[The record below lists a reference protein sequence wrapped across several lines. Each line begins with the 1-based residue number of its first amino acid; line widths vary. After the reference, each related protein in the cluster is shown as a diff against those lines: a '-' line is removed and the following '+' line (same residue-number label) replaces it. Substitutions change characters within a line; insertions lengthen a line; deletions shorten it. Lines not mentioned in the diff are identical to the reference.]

1 MDNDFT
7 RQTEADAMFDGAIIA
22 YRQKKYAK
30 AFLLFKRLLNSF
42 NDFICEWNVYQW
54 IGSCYLKQGKYELAI
69 KNLLIADKGVDCI
82 ESGKFCFHIADDL
95 GFCYAKVGDYSNSI
109 VYYEKAEKFLHFHLS
124 KEMTTDR
131 YLYFRG
137 KGRTYS
143 QLEKHELALSEFN
156 RCKTLLETD
165 EDATTIDWAITN
177 FEIAREL
184 TSLGNIQ
191 ESLKILETVDF
202 SDLSTDEKDEYFYM
216 LADVYHRNRDYLKA
230 IAFLNK
236 IDLNEIDESFLCN
249 IHFIKGASLYHLSRY
264 TESEESF
271 VKAKELVDDEAMERS
286 IVGFLEDLDSKI

>member
-1 MDNDFT
+1 MSNEFT
-7 RQTEADAMFDGAIIA
+7 RETEADTMFDGAIIA
-22 YRQKKYAK
+22 LKQKKYAK
-30 AFLLFKRLLNSF
+30 ALLLFKKLLSGYTE
-42 NDFICEWNVYQW
+42 FIREWNLYQW
-54 IGSCYLKQGKYELAI
+54 IGSCYLKQEKFDLAI
-69 KNLLIADKGVDCI
+69 KNLLIADKGVDCN
-82 ESGKFCFHIADDL
+82 ESGKFCFHITVDL
-95 GFCYAKVGDYSNSI
+95 GYSYAKVGDYSNSI
-109 VYYEKAEKFLHFHLS
+109 TYYEKAEKFLHFHLF
-124 KEMTTDR
+124 KEATTDR
-131 YLYFRG
+131 YLYFLG
-137 KGRTYS
+137 KGRTYL
-143 QLEKHELALSEFN
+143 QLGKHELALSEFY

-216 LADVYHRNRDYLKA
+216 LADVYHRNRDYSKA

-264 TESEESF
+264 TESKESF

-286 IVGFLEDLDSKI
+286 IIEFLEDLNTNT